1 MRNCLSPNIS
11 TILALKIIQPIGGTC
26 ARQNLLENLQK
37 ILIFIKT
44 SQDKLQSPNH
54 GQVKKKNHFPQ
65 VNLYILHN
73 YTVFFGGR
81 YVNNNNVIIYLT

>member
-44 SQDKLQSPNH
+44 SQDKLQSPIH
-54 GQVKKKNHFPQ
+54 GQVKKKPFPASKSIHFA
-65 VNLYILHN
+65 
-73 YTVFFGGR
+73 
-81 YVNNNNVIIYLT
+81 